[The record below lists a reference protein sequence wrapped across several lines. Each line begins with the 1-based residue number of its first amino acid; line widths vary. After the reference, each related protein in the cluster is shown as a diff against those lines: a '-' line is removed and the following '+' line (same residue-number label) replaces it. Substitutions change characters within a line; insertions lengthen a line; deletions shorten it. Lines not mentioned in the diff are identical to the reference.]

1 MACYDTYRDQLAS
14 LYYGHALWVPDPS
27 ELYDRV
33 RVGDVGY
40 VKQGHFN
47 RMFNAL
53 LPAKDDVQ
61 EYGVP
66 EGFVPL
72 NMGPFKNIRKLNLF
86 QGDYCSNTVTVNHGD
101 RHQAAASFR
110 CSRSNKGAFLSLP
123 LNGVREDA
131 IRIKAFES
139 YIRKHCDSWLEFAS
153 ANKLDVRLE
162 DIIFVT
168 GCDLTA
174 SWAMAAFV
182 NSLDLEVSLN
192 VRVSKVGS
200 ARFRWAPTNQP
211 HHNEPNQ
218 VRQSSLYFLPHR
230 PRRAESCEI
239 TLRFHQGIPRETYSP
254 LFQDVEGCCG
264 ASSRQSR

>member
-14 LYYGHALWVPDPS
+14 LYRGHALWVPDPS

-40 VKQGHFN
+40 VKDGHFN

-53 LPAKDDVQ
+53 LPANDDAQ

-86 QGDYCSNTVTVNHGD
+86 QGDYCSNTVTVDHGD
-101 RHQAAASFR
+101 RHQAAGPDEDTSASFR

-131 IRIKAFES
+131 IRTKAFET
-139 YIRKHCDSWLEFAS
+139 YMRKHCDSWLGFAL
-153 ANKLDVRLE
+153 ANEIDVRLE

-168 GCDLTA
+168 G
-174 SWAMAAFV
+174 
-182 NSLDLEVSLN
+182 
-192 VRVSKVGS
+192 
-200 ARFRWAPTNQP
+200 
-211 HHNEPNQ
+211 
-218 VRQSSLYFLPHR
+218 
-230 PRRAESCEI
+230 
-239 TLRFHQGIPRETYSP
+239 
-254 LFQDVEGCCG
+254 
-264 ASSRQSR
+264 

>member
-40 VKQGHFN
+40 VKQGHFL

-53 LPAKDDVQ
+53 LPANDDAQ

-66 EGFVPL
+66 DGFVPL

-86 QGDYCSNTVTVNHGD
+86 HGDYCSNTVTVD
-101 RHQAAASFR
+101 SYTSASFR
-110 CSRSNKGAFLSLP
+110 CSRNNKGAFLSLP

-131 IRIKAFES
+131 IRTKAFET

-153 ANKLDVRLE
+153 VNEIDVRLE

-168 GCDLTA
+168 GCDLTS

-182 NSLDLEVSLN
+182 NSLDH
-192 VRVSKVGS
+192 GS
-200 ARFRWAPTNQP
+200 VT
-211 HHNEPNQ
+211 
-218 VRQSSLYFLPHR
+218 
-230 PRRAESCEI
+230 
-239 TLRFHQGIPRETYSP
+239 
-254 LFQDVEGCCG
+254 
-264 ASSRQSR
+264 

>member
-1 MACYDTYRDQLAS
+1 
-14 LYYGHALWVPDPS
+14 
-27 ELYDRV
+27 
-33 RVGDVGY
+33 
-40 VKQGHFN
+40 
-47 RMFNAL
+47 MFNAL
-53 LPAKDDVQ
+53 LPANDDVQ

-86 QGDYCSNTVTVNHGD
+86 QGDYCSNTVTVD
-101 RHQAAASFR
+101 QSRHQATDPDEVTSAFR

-131 IRIKAFES
+131 TRTKAFEA

-153 ANKLDVRLE
+153 ANEIDVRLE

-182 NSLDLEVSLN
+182 NSLDQEVSLN
-192 VRVSKVGS
+192 VRVSEAGS
-200 ARFRWAPTNQP
+200 ARFQWDPTSQP

-218 VRQSSLYFLPHR
+218 NVVKSHCVFIRGFRAKRILPFL
-230 PRRAESCEI
+230 
-239 TLRFHQGIPRETYSP
+239 
-254 LFQDVEGCCG
+254 QDVEGRCG
-264 ASSRQSR
+264 ASSRQPR